1 MIIFEGNLAPTILHI
16 PMSTFENRNETPG
29 PKRIHERRDIPNYI
43 KYFVILSS
51 LVLTGYVV
59 ILAGSVVSPLLAA
72 FIVSLLLKPLS
83 DRMERVRIPRS
94 LSSFLSILIVFV
106 VIMGLFMFFSG
117 QIANIASEVN
127 TIEVRFNKT
136 IDEIRG
142 WIESTFNIS
151 PTEQINYIKDNLGKM
166 LQNSS
171 AIAGSTISATAG
183 FFSSFFLFLLALF
196 FFLYYRSFLVSFLYR
211 IISSKNH
218 KTLASTLKKVEGV
231 VRNYILGLFL
241 VIGIIAVLNTI
252 GLLSLGIE
260 HAIFFGALSAILTV
274 IPYVGVMIG
283 GLLPVVF
290 ALITK
295 DSLWYPV
302 GVILIFWLVQF
313 LEGNFITPN
322 IIGNQVSVNPF
333 AAILGLFVGGMMM
346 GAIGMIF
353 AIPVLAIVKVVCDS
367 MDATEPIGYLIGS
380 PPDDEHLYEKRMKR
394 AKKIFKRG

>member
-1 MIIFEGNLAPTILHI
+1 
-16 PMSTFENRNETPG
+16 MSTFENRNETPG
-29 PKRIHERRDIPNYI
+29 PKRIHQRRDIPNYI

-59 ILAGSVVSPLLAA
+59 ILAGSVVSPLVAA

-94 LSSFLSILIVFV
+94 LSSVLSILIVFV

-117 QIANIASEVN
+117 QIANIASEMDA
-127 TIEVRFNKT
+127 IEVRFNQT
-136 IDEIRG
+136 IDQVRN

-260 HAIFFGALSAILTV
+260 HAVFFGALSAILTI

-346 GAIGMIF
+346 GAMGMIF
-353 AIPVLAIVKVVCDS
+353 AIPILAIVKVVCDS
-367 MDATEPIGYLIGS
+367 MEATEPIGYLIGS

-394 AKKIFKRG
+394 AKRIFKRG

>member
-1 MIIFEGNLAPTILHI
+1 MIIFEGNLASTILHI

-260 HAIFFGALSAILTV
+260 HAIFFGALSAILTI

>member
-1 MIIFEGNLAPTILHI
+1 
-16 PMSTFENRNETPG
+16 MSTFQKEEHDYG
-29 PKRIHERRDIPNYI
+29 PRRVIERRGIPNYI
-43 KYFVILSS
+43 KYFIVLSS
-51 LVLTGYVV
+51 LMLTGYVL
-59 ILAGSVVSPLLAA
+59 IIASSVVSPLLAA

-94 LSSFLSILIVFV
+94 MSSFLSIAIVFV
-106 VIMGLFMFFSG
+106 VIMGLSMFFSS
-117 QIANIASEVN
+117 QIANIASEMN
-127 TIEVRFNKT
+127 MIETRFNKT
-136 IDEIRG
+136 IDQGSKWVEQ
-142 WIESTFNIS
+142 TFNIS
-151 PTEQINYIKDNLGKM
+151 PTEQVEYIKASLSKL

-211 IISSKNH
+211 VFSSKHHN
-218 KTLASTLKKVEGV
+218 KLGRTLKKMEGV

-241 VIGIIAVLNTI
+241 VIAIIAVLNTI

-260 HAIFFGALSAILTV
+260 HAVFFGALSAILTI
-274 IPYVGVMIG
+274 IPYVGIMVG

-302 GVILIFWLVQF
+302 GVILIFWVVQF

-353 AIPVLAIVKVVCDS
+353 AIPVLAIVKVICDS
-367 MDATEPIGYLIGS
+367 IESTQPIGYLIGS
-380 PPDDEHLYEKRMKR
+380 PPDDEHLYEKRRKR
-394 AKKIFKRG
+394 VKRIFRKG

>member
-16 PMSTFENRNETPG
+16 PMSTFEKRNETPG

-51 LVLTGYVV
+51 LVLTGYVI

-83 DRMERVRIPRS
+83 DRMERVKIPRS

>member
-1 MIIFEGNLAPTILHI
+1 
-16 PMSTFENRNETPG
+16 MSTFENRNETPG

>member
-16 PMSTFENRNETPG
+16 SMSTFENKNETPG
-29 PKRIHERRDIPNYI
+29 PKRIHERRDIPHYI

-51 LVLTGYVV
+51 LVLTGYVI